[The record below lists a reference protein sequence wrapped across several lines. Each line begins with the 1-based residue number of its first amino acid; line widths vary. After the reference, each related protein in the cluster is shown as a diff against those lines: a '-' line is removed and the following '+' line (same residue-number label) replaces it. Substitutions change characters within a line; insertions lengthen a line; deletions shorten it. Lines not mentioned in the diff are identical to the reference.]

1 MNYQDKLTLIDTSVD
16 RINGGLPWE
25 TLQEELKATSG
36 LYQKDIDD
44 VNRKVVQA
52 VEAVHGT
59 RIHDELLADPAAVT
73 DGGLDPTIFA
83 KIKKRQEDTIRNVFK
98 NRITRGLASGQPVEE
113 VLAAHHHPLLR
124 EEDLRNAAQRA
135 RNRLVEQAESQANRN
150 PLSLVLG
157 IVFLLGGLG
166 LTMASDGQAI
176 FYGAIL
182 VGLGMIV
189 KFIIG

>member
-1 MNYQDKLTLIDTSVD
+1 
-16 RINGGLPWE
+16 
-25 TLQEELKATSG
+25 
-36 LYQKDIDD
+36 
-44 VNRKVVQA
+44 
-52 VEAVHGT
+52 
-59 RIHDELLADPAAVT
+59 
-73 DGGLDPTIFA
+73 
-83 KIKKRQEDTIRNVFK
+83 
-98 NRITRGLASGQPVEE
+98 
-113 VLAAHHHPLLR
+113 LR
-124 EEDLRNAAQRA
+124 SAAQRA
-135 RNRLVEQAESQANRN
+135 RNRLVEKAEYQANRN

>member
-1 MNYQDKLTLIDTSVD
+1 MTYQDKLTLIDSSVE
-16 RINGGLPWE
+16 RINGGLAWD
-25 TLQEELKATSG
+25 TLQDELKANSS

-44 VNRKVVQA
+44 INRKVVQA
-52 VEAVHGT
+52 VEDEHGT
-59 RIHDELLADPAAVT
+59 RIHDELLADPEAVAA
-73 DGGLDPTIFA
+73 GGLDPIIFG

-98 NRITRGLASGQPVEE
+98 NRITRGLAAGQPVEQ

-124 EEDLRNAAQRA
+124 EEDLRSAAQRA
-135 RNRLVEQAESQANRN
+135 RNRLVEKAEYQANRN